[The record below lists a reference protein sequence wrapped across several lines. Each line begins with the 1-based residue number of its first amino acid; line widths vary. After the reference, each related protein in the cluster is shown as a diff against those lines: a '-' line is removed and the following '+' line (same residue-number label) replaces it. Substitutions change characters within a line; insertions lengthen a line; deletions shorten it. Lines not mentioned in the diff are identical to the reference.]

1 MYQRAKDSWG
11 TVFLFITS
19 SIIEAPKGATHFA
32 QAGDSKVA
40 KAALTIMEAKEANK
54 AKVAEDNG
62 LSAVSAL
69 LGKEG
74 PRDEG
79 NPDQPSV
86 ESKED
91 VLGHLPQHLR
101 LVACLPWWQ
110 KMAPLAVVDLISH
123 GVQGPWLEPPP
134 SRRGTKSTV
143 LTRFNSAKPSFRIT
157 LLQER

>member
-1 MYQRAKDSWG
+1 MYQRAKYNWG
-11 TVFLFITS
+11 TVFLFIS
-19 SIIEAPKGATHFA
+19 GSIIEAPKGVTHFA

-40 KAALTIMEAKEANK
+40 KVALTIMEAKEANK

-62 LSAVSAL
+62 LSTVSAL

-91 VLGHLPQHLR
+91 FLEHLPQHLR
-101 LVACLPWWQ
+101 LPAMVAKDGTPQ
-110 KMAPLAVVDLISH
+110 FNPFS
-123 GVQGPWLEPPP
+123 PPFCHDP
-134 SRRGTKSTV
+134 SPR
-143 LTRFNSAKPSFRIT
+143 LSAATFKADG
-157 LLQER
+157 